1 MFSYSCLFTVFLIA
15 LGVVWVP
22 ELIIELHL
30 SITPGANELNVLFK
44 TTAVLYTVKQCQ
56 VKNQMGRQERKLI
69 IRSLKTSGKMF
80 CTFSKVFYSL
90 VEVTF
95 LKKIGPFVVQFL
107 EQSINFVRYHDL
119 SAY

>member
-95 LKKIGPFVVQFL
+95 LKK
-107 EQSINFVRYHDL
+107 N
-119 SAY
+119 